1 MIKYYL
7 HKFLII
13 IIKLNILES
22 ISEIKIE
29 EFLKV
34 LNLSFLD

>member
-34 LNLSFLD
+34 LNLSFFD